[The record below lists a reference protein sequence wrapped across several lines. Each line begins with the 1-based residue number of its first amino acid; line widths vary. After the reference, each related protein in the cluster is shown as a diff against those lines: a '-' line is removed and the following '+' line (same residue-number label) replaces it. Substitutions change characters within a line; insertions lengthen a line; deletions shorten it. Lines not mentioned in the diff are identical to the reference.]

1 MKKLFTLLTM
11 LVIGISGMWGQEPG
25 QEPILIQNFVT
36 STPATDLE
44 GWTDGSGKGRN
55 NGVTLNTNGMT
66 NEGSW
71 SLNYAYTSVS
81 LSNSKKYIIKYE
93 TYKSNTNDKDVNCTF
108 YLSSSSYSVCI
119 GNSYTDNQNIYVGEL
134 GSAAH
139 GYSVSFQS
147 GTGKNPTVLKTYN
160 KVDVA
165 KKLSYTLYLEGTSLT
180 GTVTDGT
187 NTDNIDVTLTNN
199 SYAFT
204 NIGFVLDAGANNVGI
219 TKLEV
224 YEQRRI
230 ISMNFGN
237 QGNAE
242 ENDGLL
248 DLPAAA
254 WNNVTEASNTKNDL
268 TTWTAKGMQTLSPN
282 WSINW
287 SAGAVWKFADAGE
300 KILKGY
306 LDDGN
311 TNQAT
316 VTFTNV
322 PFATGYDVYIYKT
335 SDTRNVGQSPITITS
350 GGIERSYT
358 TSTDGEG
365 FFGTDYWGE
374 TQYTTSCLG
383 KNVIVVRGLTATTF
397 TIKGGGRNN
406 DTNRGAIA
414 AIQLVETGI
423 SKTEAV
429 TSDTYDASDLSA
441 PVYLTK
447 TGDLRIT
454 GPADKIVKYV
464 DVAGVT
470 GTATYVFAD
479 KETSDL
485 ASSAKN
491 NAIYLYSGGAGT
503 SESHVSINHNGGSA
517 TLTGDKT
524 YYLTGSNSATQTTIN
539 FDGTNVNYSNQLGV
553 GTAIYNINNT
563 KITTPSFITSQGG
576 AGRPTV
582 VNLTGNSVIT
592 VTGNSNVDTNESSI
606 MIGHWNGSSN
616 VTLSGTAQIVAA
628 DAQLLVG
635 KTSNN
640 QTITLNGSSNI
651 TAKGIKVSSGAS
663 STSNILNLN
672 GGSLT
677 LGDVGI
683 TSYSS
688 SKTIAVNVNE
698 NTTITANAATLPL
711 TQPITVAAGKTLTI
725 DGGTSNAEITL
736 PNSLTNNGTIHF
748 KDATLTAN
756 LNDRSLTNY
765 TFTNCTATLQFIE
778 TTDEYKAGGFTITN
792 IPSGVTVK
800 VKKYGADYETVTPTD
815 GTVTISHSVE
825 VSGSAAWLDYT
836 FNLSTKDKNTGTS
849 GNVIKNAG
857 NAGESGND
865 LTLDSDNGYQYT
877 PSNSYNDDGTL
888 KVMSTPYR
896 TITWPTNYTVAVAGN
911 VPDVENGCLVAFG
924 TLSGGYLAILRGDA
938 SNKILLVKGKGQT
951 PFNVIT
957 EMTAANAT
965 ELSHLVVFTKN
976 GNTFTVY
983 LDGVQKAQV
992 NYSETLGNGFQV
1004 GSLHGGII
1012 NTGIERVTYITDET
1026 KKAKVFAK
1034 GIRVY
1039 NYVISDDQMNKLKDE
1054 FPYVSQGGTY
1064 SRTISGNSNLS
1075 ATDAWLNK
1083 GAQGNVDIPVNA
1095 VVDEVTYYPDVEIT
1109 TDAASTLTVN
1119 ADMDAENIKF
1129 DGTGK
1134 LTIASDGVHNIHIY
1148 GSVTANGPVSVKYGE
1163 IDLTAVP
1170 VSIGESGS
1178 VEFDFSASDFSSVDT
1193 PTDYPVTGHTADY
1206 GSKVTGVYPSY
1217 QTHTYTLAHN
1227 GTSNNYILT
1236 VAPTVAFFQQR
1247 AINLV
1252 KPYYD
1257 GGYVG
1262 TGLGKYT
1269 ISLGETSYAEMYDFE
1284 NAVMSWESLEDCVEP
1299 TISLNMP
1306 ANGFYRFKSQNNQDN
1321 KGNVDKYIHNYLHN
1335 VNNGCLALNDEKDET
1350 TIFYVDCE
1358 NNRILSY
1365 ADGKYLYYWNQA
1377 PTVGNSGTWT
1387 IMEGSEIG
1395 KYAIKIGSS
1404 NWYASDWNTTDH
1416 ITNGNKDANALW
1428 AIEAVDELPL
1438 TLSEGSYTS
1447 FSAPVPIVIPEDN
1460 GEDKADYYAY
1470 YATSQDNDAGV
1481 INMRR
1486 VTGKV
1491 PEDTGLIIYTNI
1503 DNPTIQIAE
1512 NSEPLEYTN
1521 LLVANVAASNVSRTD
1536 NYFFGKVSGKYV
1548 FTQLSGTGDYYL
1560 LPGHKAYLNLSGG
1573 GARMSI
1579 NWGVDD
1585 PTGLSELR
1593 DENIKLSDGKYYQNG
1608 RVVIVRNGVKY
1619 NVAGQTIK

>member
-11 LVIGISGMWGQEPG
+11 LVLGIGSMWGQEPG

-36 STPATDLE
+36 STETTTPPT
-44 GWTDGSGKGRN
+44 GWTAGSGKGYQ
-55 NGVTLNTNGMT
+55 NGVKLNTNGMT
-66 NEGSW
+66 NNGSW
-71 SLNYAYTSVS
+71 SQNYAYANVA
-81 LSNSKKYIIKYE
+81 LSKDKKYIIKYE
-93 TYKSNTNDKDVNCTF
+93 TYKSNTSSKDVNCIF
-108 YLSSSSYSVCI
+108 YLSSASYSVCI
-119 GNSYTDNQNIYVGEL
+119 GNSYDSNNIVYVGEL
-134 GSAAH
+134 TSAAH
-139 GYSVSFQS
+139 GQAVSFQNN
-147 GTGKNPTVLKTYN
+147 TGKNPNVLQSYN
-160 KVDVA
+160 SVNVA
-165 KKLSYTLYLEGTSLT
+165 KKLTYTLYLEGTSLT

-187 NTDNIDVTLTNN
+187 ATDNINVTLTNDN
-199 SYAFT
+199 YEFT
-204 NIGFVLDAGANNVGI
+204 NIGFVLDGPTNNVGI

-237 QGNAE
+237 EGNAE
-242 ENDGLL
+242 NNDGLF

-335 SDTRNVGQSPITITS
+335 SDTGNVGQSPITITTDE
-350 GGIERSYT
+350 IVRSYT

-406 DTNRGAIA
+406 NTNRGAIA
-414 AIQLVETGI
+414 AIQIVETGI

-447 TGDLRIT
+447 TGDLTIT

-479 KETSDL
+479 KKTSDL

-517 TLTGDKT
+517 TLTGADKT
-524 YYLTGSNSATQTTIN
+524 YYLKESYSATQTTIN
-539 FDGTNVNYSNQLGV
+539 FDETNVNYSDQLGV
-553 GTAIYNINNT
+553 GAATYNINNT
-563 KITTPSFITSQGG
+563 QINTPRFITSQGG
-576 AGRPTV
+576 DGRSAA

-592 VTGNSNVDTNESSI
+592 VTGNSNVDTNGSSI

-616 VTLSGTAQIVAA
+616 LTLSGTAQINAA

-635 KTSNN
+635 KTRNI
-640 QTITLNGSSNI
+640 QTITLNENSSI
-651 TAKGIKVSSGAS
+651 TAKGIKVSSSAS
-663 STSNILNLN
+663 GTNTLNLN
-672 GGSLT
+672 GGSLN

-683 TSYSS
+683 TSYSNS
-688 SKTIAVNVNE
+688 RSIAVNVNE
-698 NTTITANAATLPL
+698 NTTITATASTLPL
-711 TQPITVAAGKTLTI
+711 SQPITIASGKTLTI
-725 DGGTSNAEITL
+725 DGGESNATVTL
-736 PNSLTNNGTIHF
+736 NSLTNNGTIHF
-748 KDATLTAN
+748 KDAI
-756 LNDRSLTNY
+756 LNITERDLSALSY
-765 TFTNCTATLQFIE
+765 TFDNCTLQFDE
-778 TTDEYKAGGFTITN
+778 TGAEYAAGEFTITN
-792 IPSGVTVK
+792 IPAGVTVRM
-800 VKKYGADYETVTPTD
+800 KKYDSTEYETVTPVD
-815 GTVTISHSVE
+815 GTAKISHKVG
-825 VSGSAAWLDYT
+825 VSGYAAWLDYT

-877 PSNSYNDDGTL
+877 PSNSYNVDGTL

-896 TITWPTNYTVAVAGN
+896 SITWPTNYTVAVAGN
-911 VPDVENGCLVAFG
+911 VPDIENGCLVAFG

-951 PFNVIT
+951 TFNVIT

-1039 NYVISDDQMNKLKDE
+1039 DYVISDDQMNKLKDE

-1083 GAQGNVDIPVNA
+1083 GTQGNVNVPVNA
-1095 VVDEVTYYPDVEIT
+1095 IVDEVTYYPDVEIT
-1109 TDAASTLTVN
+1109 TSAASTLTVN
-1119 ADMDAENIKF
+1119 ADMDTENIKF
-1129 DGTGK
+1129 DGAGK
-1134 LTIASDGVHNIHIY
+1134 LTITSDGTHHINIY

-1163 IDLTAVP
+1163 INLTAVP

-1178 VEFDFSASDFSSVDT
+1178 VEFDFSAYDFSSVNT
-1193 PTDYPVTGHTADY
+1193 PTDYPVTGNTADY
-1206 GSKVTGVYPSY
+1206 GSKVTGVYPSDIY
-1217 QTHTYTLAHN
+1217 HTYSLAFN
-1227 GTSNNYILT
+1227 STTNSYYLT
-1236 VAPTVAFFQQR
+1236 VGPSVALKQQQVI
-1247 AINLV
+1247 ALV
-1252 KPYYD
+1252 TPYYN
-1257 GGYVG
+1257 GNYVG

-1269 ISLGETSYAEMYDFE
+1269 ISLGETSYAEMSDFE
-1284 NAVMSWESLEDCVEP
+1284 TAVMSWESLEEYVEP

-1306 ANGFYRFKSQNNQDN
+1306 ANGFYRFKSQN
-1321 KGNVDKYIHNYLHN
+1321 KGSNPENVGKYLHN
-1335 VNNGCLALNDEKDET
+1335 NLEDGGLALNTTKDEK

-1358 NNRILSY
+1358 NNTILAY
-1365 ADGKYLYYWNQA
+1365 ANGRYLDYCDSE
-1377 PTVGNSGTWT
+1377 PTVGFNRHWT
-1387 IMEGSEIG
+1387 IEVGYELG
-1395 KYAIKIGSS
+1395 KYALKMGST
-1404 NWYASDWNTTDH
+1404 WYASDWNVTNH
-1416 ITNGNKDANALW
+1416 ITWGQKNINELW
-1428 AIEAVDELPL
+1428 AIEPVDELPL

-1486 VTGKV
+1486 VTGNV
-1491 PEDTGLIIYTNI
+1491 PAYTGLIIYTKI

-1512 NSEPLEYTN
+1512 NSTPLEYTN
-1521 LLVANVAASNVSRTD
+1521 LLSANVAASNVSRTD

-1548 FTQLSGTGDYYL
+1548 FTQLSGAGDYYQ
-1560 LPGHKAYLNLSGG
+1560 LPGHKAYLNLSSG

-1593 DENIKLSDGKYYQNG
+1593 DENIKLSDGKYYQNC